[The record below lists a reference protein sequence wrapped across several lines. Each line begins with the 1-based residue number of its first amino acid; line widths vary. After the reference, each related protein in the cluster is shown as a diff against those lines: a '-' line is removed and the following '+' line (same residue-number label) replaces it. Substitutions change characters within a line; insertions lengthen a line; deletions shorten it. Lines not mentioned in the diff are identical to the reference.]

1 MPVVS
6 VIIPVH
12 NSADTLRRTFES
24 AASQTLRDIEII
36 LAENLSSDGSSLLC
50 DELAASDERAKALH
64 LDKAGLSH
72 ARNCAIME
80 SSSPFVAFLDSDDF
94 IEPDMLEK
102 MYGGGIL
109 RYNADVAVC
118 NFDRIYP
125 DGKTEEPYASSDKAV
140 FMSSAE
146 MTFRLLKEEVC
157 SSACTGLYRKS
168 LFGKDGTLF
177 PEDRYFEDRATTWRL
192 VAGAS
197 SGCVWIPESLY
208 HYVQRSGSISHTMD
222 FVKYY
227 HHALADLERLE
238 FVNASHSFDASQSKI
253 LVSGIASSLLWAFE
267 NMIAK
272 SCRPDGGDYPEV
284 MQVRQRILKNLARRS
299 LTRPT
304 HKKKLWQI
312 RYLWPFYCRRVV
324 TASSRASGK

>member
-12 NSADTLRRTFES
+12 NSADTLRRTFGS

-36 LAENLSSDGSSLLC
+36 LAENLSSDGSGLLC
-50 DELAASDERAKALH
+50 DELAASDGRARVLH

-72 ARNCAIME
+72 ARNCAIKE

-102 MYGGGIL
+102 MYGALIQ
-109 RYNADVAVC
+109 YNADVAVC

-125 DGKTEEPYASSDKAV
+125 DGKTEEPYTSSDKAV

-168 LFGKDGTLF
+168 LFGMVVGGF
-177 PEDRYFEDRATTWRL
+177 PEGRYFEDRATTWRL

-208 HYVQRSGSISHTMD
+208 HYVQRTGSISHTMD

-238 FVNASHSFDASQSKI
+238 FVNASHAFDASQSKI

-267 NMIAK
+267 NMIVK
-272 SCRPDGGDYPEV
+272 SSGEGGDYPEV

-312 RYLWPFYCRRVV
+312 RYLWPFYCRGVL

>member
-6 VIIPVH
+6 LIIPVH
-12 NSADTLRRTFES
+12 NSADTLRRTFGS
-24 AASQTLRDIEII
+24 AVSQTLRDIEII
-36 LAENLSSDGSSLLC
+36 LAENLSSDGSCLLC
-50 DELAASDERAKALH
+50 DELSASDGRTRVLH

-72 ARNCAIME
+72 ARNCAIKE

-102 MYGGGIL
+102 MYGALIQ
-109 RYNADVAVC
+109 YNADVAVC

-125 DGKTEEPYASSDKAV
+125 DGKTEEPYASGDKAV

-168 LFGKDGTLF
+168 LFGMDGGGF
-177 PEDRYFEDRATTWRL
+177 PEGRYFEDRATTWRL

-208 HYVQRSGSISHTMD
+208 HYVQRTGSISHTMD
-222 FVKYY
+222 FVKYC

-238 FVNASHSFDASQSKI
+238 FVNASHAFDASQSKI

-267 NMIAK
+267 NMIVK
-272 SCRPDGGDYPEV
+272 SSGEDGNYPEV

>member
-12 NSADTLRRTFES
+12 NSADTLRRTFGS

-36 LAENLSSDGSSLLC
+36 LAENLSSDGSGLLC
-50 DELAASDERAKALH
+50 DELAASDGRARALH

-72 ARNCAIME
+72 ARNCAIKE

-102 MYGGGIL
+102 MYGALIQ
-109 RYNADVAVC
+109 YNADVAVC

-125 DGKTEEPYASSDKAV
+125 DGKTEEPYTSSDKAV

-168 LFGKDGTLF
+168 LFGMVVGGF
-177 PEDRYFEDRATTWRL
+177 PEGRYFEDRATTWRL

-238 FVNASHSFDASQSKI
+238 FVNASHAFDASQSKI

-267 NMIAK
+267 NMIVK
-272 SCRPDGGDYPEV
+272 SSGEGRDYPEV

-312 RYLWPFYCRRVV
+312 RYLWPFYCRGVL

>member
-12 NSADTLRRTFES
+12 NSADTLRRTFGS

-36 LAENLSSDGSSLLC
+36 LAENLSSDGSGLLC
-50 DELAASDERAKALH
+50 DELAASDGRARVLH

-72 ARNCAIME
+72 ARNCAIKE

-94 IEPDMLEK
+94 IEPDMLKK
-102 MYGGGIL
+102 MYGALIQ
-109 RYNADVAVC
+109 YNADVAVC

-125 DGKTEEPYASSDKAV
+125 DGKTEEPYTSSDKAV

-168 LFGKDGTLF
+168 LFGMVVGGF
-177 PEDRYFEDRATTWRL
+177 PEGRYFEDRATTWRL

-208 HYVQRSGSISHTMD
+208 HYVQRTGSISHTMD

-238 FVNASHSFDASQSKI
+238 FVNASHAFDASQSKI

-267 NMIAK
+267 NMIVK
-272 SCRPDGGDYPEV
+272 SSGEGRDYPEV

-312 RYLWPFYCRRVV
+312 RYLWPFYCRVV
-324 TASSRASGK
+324 LTASSRASGK

>member
-12 NSADTLRRTFES
+12 NSADTLRRTFGS

-36 LAENLSSDGSSLLC
+36 LAENLSSDGSGLLC
-50 DELAASDERAKALH
+50 DELAASDGRARVLH

-72 ARNCAIME
+72 ARNCAIKE

-102 MYGGGIL
+102 MYGALIQ
-109 RYNADVAVC
+109 YNADVAVC

-125 DGKTEEPYASSDKAV
+125 DGKTEEPYTSSDKAV

-168 LFGKDGTLF
+168 LFGMVVGGF
-177 PEDRYFEDRATTWRL
+177 PEGRYFEDRATTWRL

-208 HYVQRSGSISHTMD
+208 HYVQRTGSISHTMD

-238 FVNASHSFDASQSKI
+238 FVNASHAFDASQSKI

-267 NMIAK
+267 NMIVK
-272 SCRPDGGDYPEV
+272 SSGEGRDYPEV

-312 RYLWPFYCRRVV
+312 RYLWPFYCRVV
-324 TASSRASGK
+324 LTASSRASGK

>member
-6 VIIPVH
+6 LIIPVH
-12 NSADTLRRTFES
+12 NSADTLRRTFGS

-36 LAENLSSDGSSLLC
+36 LAENLSSDGSGLLC
-50 DELAASDERAKALH
+50 DELAASDGRARVLH

-72 ARNCAIME
+72 ARNCAIKE

-102 MYGGGIL
+102 MYGALIQ
-109 RYNADVAVC
+109 YNADVAVC

-125 DGKTEEPYASSDKAV
+125 DGKTEEPYTSSDKAV

-168 LFGKDGTLF
+168 LFGMVVGGF
-177 PEDRYFEDRATTWRL
+177 PEGRYFEDRATTWRL

-267 NMIAK
+267 NMIVK
-272 SCRPDGGDYPEV
+272 SSWEDGNYPEV

>member
-12 NSADTLRRTFES
+12 NSADTLRRTFGS

-36 LAENLSSDGSSLLC
+36 LAENLSSDGSGLLC
-50 DELAASDERAKALH
+50 DELAASDGRARVLH

-72 ARNCAIME
+72 ARNCAIKE

-102 MYGGGIL
+102 MYGALIQ
-109 RYNADVAVC
+109 YNADVAVC

-125 DGKTEEPYASSDKAV
+125 DGKTEEPYTSSDKAV

-168 LFGKDGTLF
+168 LFGMVVGGF
-177 PEDRYFEDRATTWRL
+177 PEGRYFEDRATTWRL

-208 HYVQRSGSISHTMD
+208 HYVQRTGSISHTMD

-238 FVNASHSFDASQSKI
+238 FVNASHAFDASQSKI

-267 NMIAK
+267 NMIVK
-272 SCRPDGGDYPEV
+272 SSGEGRDYPEV

-312 RYLWPFYCRRVV
+312 RYLWPFYCRGVL

>member
-12 NSADTLRRTFES
+12 NSADTLRRTFGS

-36 LAENLSSDGSSLLC
+36 LAENLSSDGSGLLC
-50 DELAASDERAKALH
+50 DELAASDGRARVLH

-72 ARNCAIME
+72 ARNCAIKE

-102 MYGGGIL
+102 MYGALIQ
-109 RYNADVAVC
+109 YNADVAVC

-125 DGKTEEPYASSDKAV
+125 DGKTEEPYTSSDKAV

-168 LFGKDGTLF
+168 LFGMVVGGF
-177 PEDRYFEDRATTWRL
+177 PEGRYFEDRATTWRL

-208 HYVQRSGSISHTMD
+208 HYVQRTGSISHTMD

-267 NMIAK
+267 NMIVK
-272 SCRPDGGDYPEV
+272 SSGEGRDYPEV

-312 RYLWPFYCRRVV
+312 RYLWPFYCRRVL

>member
-6 VIIPVH
+6 LIIPVH
-12 NSADTLRRTFES
+12 NSADTLRRTFGS
-24 AASQTLRDIEII
+24 AVSQTLRDIEII
-36 LAENLSSDGSSLLC
+36 LAENLSSDGSCLLC
-50 DELAASDERAKALH
+50 DELAASDGRTRVLH

-72 ARNCAIME
+72 ARNCAIKE

-102 MYGGGIL
+102 MYGALIQ
-109 RYNADVAVC
+109 YNADVAVC

-125 DGKTEEPYASSDKAV
+125 DGKTEEPYTSSDKAV

-168 LFGKDGTLF
+168 LFGMVVGGF
-177 PEDRYFEDRATTWRL
+177 PEGRYFEDRATTWRL

-208 HYVQRSGSISHTMD
+208 HYVQRTGSISHTMD

-238 FVNASHSFDASQSKI
+238 FVNASHAFDASQSKI

-267 NMIAK
+267 NMIVK
-272 SCRPDGGDYPEV
+272 SSGDGGDYPEV

-312 RYLWPFYCRRVV
+312 RYLWPFYCRGVL

>member
-6 VIIPVH
+6 LIIPVH
-12 NSADTLRRTFES
+12 NSADTLRRTFGS

-36 LAENLSSDGSSLLC
+36 LAENLSSDGSGLLC
-50 DELAASDERAKALH
+50 DELAASDGRARVLH

-72 ARNCAIME
+72 ARNCAIKE

-102 MYGGGIL
+102 MYGALIQ
-109 RYNADVAVC
+109 YNADVAVC

-125 DGKTEEPYASSDKAV
+125 DGKTEEPYASGDKAV

-168 LFGKDGTLF
+168 LFGMVVGGF
-177 PEDRYFEDRATTWRL
+177 PEGRYFEDRATTWRL

-208 HYVQRSGSISHTMD
+208 HYVQRTGSISHTMD

-267 NMIAK
+267 NMIVK
-272 SCRPDGGDYPEV
+272 SSGEGRDYPEV

-312 RYLWPFYCRRVV
+312 RYLWPFYCRGVL

>member
-12 NSADTLRRTFES
+12 NSADTLRRTFGS

-36 LAENLSSDGSSLLC
+36 LAENLSSDGSGLLC
-50 DELAASDERAKALH
+50 DELAASDGRARVLH

-72 ARNCAIME
+72 ARNCAIKE

-102 MYGGGIL
+102 MYGALIQ
-109 RYNADVAVC
+109 YNADVAVC

-125 DGKTEEPYASSDKAV
+125 DGKTEEPYTSSDKAV

-168 LFGKDGTLF
+168 LFDMVVGGF
-177 PEDRYFEDRATTWRL
+177 PEGRYFEDRATTWRL

-208 HYVQRSGSISHTMD
+208 HYVQRTGSISHTMD

-238 FVNASHSFDASQSKI
+238 FVNASHAFDASQSKI

-267 NMIAK
+267 NMIVK
-272 SCRPDGGDYPEV
+272 SSGEGGDYPEV

-312 RYLWPFYCRRVV
+312 RYLWPFYCRGVL

>member
-12 NSADTLRRTFES
+12 NSADTLRRTFGS

-36 LAENLSSDGSSLLC
+36 LAENLSSDGSGLLC
-50 DELAASDERAKALH
+50 DELAASDGRARVLH

-72 ARNCAIME
+72 ARNCAIKE

-102 MYGGGIL
+102 MYGALIQ
-109 RYNADVAVC
+109 YNADVAVC

-125 DGKTEEPYASSDKAV
+125 DGKTEEPYTSSDKAV

-168 LFGKDGTLF
+168 LFGMVVGGF
-177 PEDRYFEDRATTWRL
+177 PEGRYFEDRATTWRL
-192 VAGAS
+192 VAGVS

-208 HYVQRSGSISHTMD
+208 HYVQRTGSISHTMD

-238 FVNASHSFDASQSKI
+238 FVNASHAFDASQSKI

-267 NMIAK
+267 NMIVK
-272 SCRPDGGDYPEV
+272 SSGEGRDYPEV

-312 RYLWPFYCRRVV
+312 RYLWPFYCRGVL

>member
-6 VIIPVH
+6 LIIPVH
-12 NSADTLRRTFES
+12 NSADTLRRTFGS

-36 LAENLSSDGSSLLC
+36 LAENLSSDGSGLLC
-50 DELAASDERAKALH
+50 DELAASDGRARVLH

-72 ARNCAIME
+72 ARNCAIKE

-94 IEPDMLEK
+94 MEPDMLEK
-102 MYGGGIL
+102 MYGALIQ
-109 RYNADVAVC
+109 YNADVAVC

-125 DGKTEEPYASSDKAV
+125 DGKTEEPYASADKAV

-168 LFGKDGTLF
+168 LFGMVVGGF
-177 PEDRYFEDRATTWRL
+177 PEGRYFEDRATTWRL

-208 HYVQRSGSISHTMD
+208 HYVQRTGSISHTMD

-238 FVNASHSFDASQSKI
+238 FVNASHAFDASQSKF

-267 NMIAK
+267 NMIVK
-272 SCRPDGGDYPEV
+272 SSGEGRDYPEV

-312 RYLWPFYCRRVV
+312 RYLWPFYCRGVL

>member
-12 NSADTLRRTFES
+12 NSADTLRRTFGS

-36 LAENLSSDGSSLLC
+36 LAENLSSDGSGLLC
-50 DELAASDERAKALH
+50 DELAASDGRARVLH

-72 ARNCAIME
+72 ARNCAIKE

-102 MYGGGIL
+102 MYGALIQ
-109 RYNADVAVC
+109 YNADVAVC

-168 LFGKDGTLF
+168 LFGMVVGGF
-177 PEDRYFEDRATTWRL
+177 PEGRYFEDRATTWRL

-208 HYVQRSGSISHTMD
+208 HYVQRTGSISHTMD

-238 FVNASHSFDASQSKI
+238 FVNASHAFDASQLKI

-267 NMIAK
+267 NMIVK
-272 SCRPDGGDYPEV
+272 SSGEGRDYPEV

-312 RYLWPFYCRRVV
+312 RYLWPFYCRGVL

>member
-12 NSADTLRRTFES
+12 NSADTLRRTFGS

-36 LAENLSSDGSSLLC
+36 LAENLSSDGSGLLC
-50 DELAASDERAKALH
+50 DELAASDGRARVLH

-72 ARNCAIME
+72 ARNCAIKE

-102 MYGGGIL
+102 MYGALIQ
-109 RYNADVAVC
+109 YNADVAVC

-125 DGKTEEPYASSDKAV
+125 DGKTEEPYASGDKAV

-168 LFGKDGTLF
+168 LFGMVVGGF
-177 PEDRYFEDRATTWRL
+177 PEGRYFEDRATTWRL

-208 HYVQRSGSISHTMD
+208 HYVQRTGSISHTMD

-238 FVNASHSFDASQSKI
+238 FVNASHAFDASQSKI

-267 NMIAK
+267 NMIVK
-272 SCRPDGGDYPEV
+272 SSGEGRDYPEV

>member
-12 NSADTLRRTFES
+12 NSADTLRRTFGS

-36 LAENLSSDGSSLLC
+36 LAENLSSDGSGLLC
-50 DELAASDERAKALH
+50 DELAASDGRARVLH

-72 ARNCAIME
+72 ARNCAIKE

-102 MYGGGIL
+102 MYGALIQ
-109 RYNADVAVC
+109 YNADVAVC

-125 DGKTEEPYASSDKAV
+125 DGKTEEPYTSSDKAV

-168 LFGKDGTLF
+168 LFGMVVGGF
-177 PEDRYFEDRATTWRL
+177 PEGRYFEDRATTWRL

-208 HYVQRSGSISHTMD
+208 HYVQRTGSISHTMD

-238 FVNASHSFDASQSKI
+238 FVNASHAFDASQSKI

-267 NMIAK
+267 NMIVK
-272 SCRPDGGDYPEV
+272 SSWEDGNYPEV

-299 LTRPT
+299 LTKPT

-312 RYLWPFYCRRVV
+312 RYLWPFYCRGLL

>member
-12 NSADTLRRTFES
+12 NSADTLRRTFGS

-36 LAENLSSDGSSLLC
+36 LAENLSSDGSGLLC
-50 DELAASDERAKALH
+50 DELAASDGRARVLH

-72 ARNCAIME
+72 ARNCAIKE

-102 MYGGGIL
+102 MYGALIQ
-109 RYNADVAVC
+109 YNADVAVC

-125 DGKTEEPYASSDKAV
+125 DGKTEEPYTSSDKAV

-168 LFGKDGTLF
+168 LFGMVVGGF
-177 PEDRYFEDRATTWRL
+177 PEGRYFEDRATTWRL

-208 HYVQRSGSISHTMD
+208 HYVQRTGSISHTMD

-238 FVNASHSFDASQSKI
+238 FVNASHAFDASQSKI

-267 NMIAK
+267 NMIVK
-272 SCRPDGGDYPEV
+272 SSGDGGDYPEV

>member
-12 NSADTLRRTFES
+12 NSADTLRRTFGS

-36 LAENLSSDGSSLLC
+36 LAENLSSDGSGLLC
-50 DELAASDERAKALH
+50 DELAASDGRARVLH

-72 ARNCAIME
+72 ARNCAIKE

-102 MYGGGIL
+102 MYEALIQ
-109 RYNADVAVC
+109 YNADVAVC

-125 DGKTEEPYASSDKAV
+125 DGKTEEPYTSSDKAV

-177 PEDRYFEDRATTWRL
+177 PEGRYFEDRATTWRL

-208 HYVQRSGSISHTMD
+208 HYVQRTGSISHTMD
-222 FVKYY
+222 FVKYC

-238 FVNASHSFDASQSKI
+238 FVNASHAFDASQSKI

-267 NMIAK
+267 NMIVK
-272 SCRPDGGDYPEV
+272 SSGEDGNYPEV

-312 RYLWPFYCRRVV
+312 RYLWPFYCRGLL

>member
-12 NSADTLRRTFES
+12 NSADTLRRTFGS

-36 LAENLSSDGSSLLC
+36 LAENLSSDGSGLLC
-50 DELAASDERAKALH
+50 DELAASDGRARVLH

-72 ARNCAIME
+72 ARNCAIKE

-94 IEPDMLEK
+94 IEPDMLGK
-102 MYGGGIL
+102 MYGALIQ
-109 RYNADVAVC
+109 YNADVAVC

-125 DGKTEEPYASSDKAV
+125 DGKTEEPYTSSDKAV

-168 LFGKDGTLF
+168 LFGMVVGGF
-177 PEDRYFEDRATTWRL
+177 PEGRYFEDRATTWRL
-192 VAGAS
+192 VAGAL

-208 HYVQRSGSISHTMD
+208 HYVQRTGSISHTMD

-238 FVNASHSFDASQSKI
+238 FVNASHAFDASQSKI

-267 NMIAK
+267 NMIVK
-272 SCRPDGGDYPEV
+272 SSGEGRDYPEV

-312 RYLWPFYCRRVV
+312 RYLWPFYCRGVL

>member
-12 NSADTLRRTFES
+12 NSADTLRRTFGS

-36 LAENLSSDGSSLLC
+36 LAENLSSDGSGLLC
-50 DELAASDERAKALH
+50 DELAASDGRARVLH

-72 ARNCAIME
+72 ARNCAIKE

-94 IEPDMLEK
+94 IEPDMLGK
-102 MYGGGIL
+102 MYGALIQ
-109 RYNADVAVC
+109 YNADVAVC

-125 DGKTEEPYASSDKAV
+125 DGKTEEPYTSSDKAV

-168 LFGKDGTLF
+168 LFGMVVGGF
-177 PEDRYFEDRATTWRL
+177 PEGRYFEDRATTWRL

-208 HYVQRSGSISHTMD
+208 HYVQRTGSISHTMD

-267 NMIAK
+267 NMIVK
-272 SCRPDGGDYPEV
+272 SSGEGRDYPEV